1 MDASVPFGERLL
13 TVAAERSE
21 HPALRYKQESI
32 SYGDLFRTALVAG
45 GNLRARGLE
54 PGDRVLVVCEEKLPL
69 LTCHLAAVL
78 AGGVSVPLNPAFTP
92 PELSY
97 FLSDSDARFAIATGG
112 TRDVLE
118 ELVAEQSAQCQVLE
132 PHALLDEQGQPL
144 SEPAFRPEQDAF
156 MLYSS
161 GTTGQPKGAM
171 HTHGGLAA
179 AVAALAE
186 CWQFVPDD
194 VLLNCLPLYHIHGLS
209 FGCHVA
215 LMTGCETIIADRF
228 HPRNTLRQIEE
239 ATVFYGVPPFHY
251 SFLERPE
258 FPEAARRWQRLR
270 LITCGS
276 APIRPEV
283 LPQLEEIVGQPI
295 INRYGMTATHV
306 ITSLPLDG
314 PKKQGSVGLPLP
326 GIEMEVRG
334 KEGELTR
341 VDEVGQVWV
350 RGPNLFDR
358 YWQKPEAMRES
369 FDEAGWFATGD
380 LGERDADGLL
390 TLRGRQKDLV
400 IVGGYNVY
408 PPVVERVLNS
418 CPGVRESAVIGVP
431 HPRKGEQV
439 VAVVVRGDAELTES
453 ILDAYC
459 RERLV
464 DYQRPT
470 RIVFVE
476 ALPRNAMGKVLKR
489 QLRDELG

>member
-1 MDASVPFGERLL
+1 MASAMPFGEHLL
-13 TVAAERSE
+13 TVAATRSD

-32 SYGDLFRTALVAG
+32 SYGDLFRTALIAG

-69 LTCHLAAVL
+69 LTCHLAAIL
-78 AGGVSVPLNPAFTP
+78 AGGVSVPLNPAYTP

-97 FLSDSDARFAIATGG
+97 FLSDSGARFAIASGG
-112 TRDVLE
+112 PAEVIAKLA
-118 ELVAEQSAQCQVLE
+118 AEQSADCQVLD
-132 PHALLDEQGQPL
+132 PYALLDEQGEPL
-144 SEPAFRPEQDAF
+144 SEPAFSPEQDAF

-161 GTTGQPKGAM
+161 GTTGQPKGIM
-171 HTHGGLAA
+171 HTHGSLAA
-179 AVAALAE
+179 AVSALAE
-186 CWQFVPDD
+186 CWQFTPDD

-215 LMTGCETIIADRF
+215 LTTGCEMIIADRF
-228 HPRNTLRQIEE
+228 HPRNTMRQIAE

-251 SFLERPE
+251 SFLDRPE
-258 FPEAARRWQRLR
+258 FPDAAKRWQQLR

-283 LPQLEEIVGQPI
+283 LPQLEEIIGRPV
-295 INRYGMTATHV
+295 INRYGMTETHV
-306 ITSLPLDG
+306 IASLPLDG

-326 GIEMEVRG
+326 GIEVEVRS
-334 KEGELTR
+334 KEGELTQ
-341 VDEVGQVWV
+341 VDQVGQVWV

-358 YWQKPEAMRES
+358 YWRKPQAMSES

-380 LGERDADGLL
+380 LGERDADGML
-390 TLRGRQKDLV
+390 TLRGRLKDLI
-400 IVGGYNVY
+400 IVSGYNVY
-408 PPVVERVLNS
+408 PPVVERVINS

-431 HPRKGEQV
+431 DQRKGERV
-439 VAVVVRGDAELTES
+439 VAVVVRDDGELTES
-453 ILDAYC
+453 TIDAYC

-464 DYQRPT
+464 DYQRPS

-489 QLRDELG
+489 QLRDEPG